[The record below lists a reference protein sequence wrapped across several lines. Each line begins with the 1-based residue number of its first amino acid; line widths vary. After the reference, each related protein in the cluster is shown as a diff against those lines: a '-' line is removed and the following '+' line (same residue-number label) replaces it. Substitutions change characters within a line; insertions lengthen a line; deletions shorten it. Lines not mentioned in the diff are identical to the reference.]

1 MNINIEKTF
10 LFNPFRIKEVSN
22 AKLQEMY
29 QETYSKLLEEPNTMY
44 EYAHNIEVYSN
55 LMYICGEC
63 IARFTRD
70 IIELKTKI
78 QIDTAVNQTNERKNW
93 NTEKDGKAPAISY
106 FEALATRMS
115 RDDINKLADK
125 ECFLKRFRNA
135 YESLETKTNALKKKM
150 ESIKY
155 EEFNQ

>member
-1 MNINIEKTF
+1 MIEKEY
-10 LFNPFRIKEVSN
+10 LFNPFRIKNVDN
-22 AKLQEMY
+22 KQLQDMY
-29 QETYSKLLEEPNTMY
+29 EETFKQLINNPNTMY

-63 IARFTRD
+63 IARFTRE

-78 QIDTAVNQTNERKNW
+78 QIDTAVNQVQERNNW
-93 NTEKDGKAPAISY
+93 DTSNGKAPAISY

-115 RDDINKLADK
+115 KEEISKLADK
-125 ECFLKRFRNA
+125 ECFLKRFKNA
-135 YESLETKTNALKKKM
+135 YDSLEVKTNALKKKL

>member
-63 IARFTRD
+63 IARFTRE

-93 NTEKDGKAPAISY
+93 DTEKNGKAPAISY

-125 ECFLKRFRNA
+125 ECFLKRFKNA

>member
-1 MNINIEKTF
+1 MNEKLY
-10 LFNPFRIKEVSN
+10 LFNPFRIKELTN
-22 AKLQEMY
+22 ANLQEMY
-29 QETYSKLLEEPNTMY
+29 QETYNKLIDEPNSLY

-63 IARFTRD
+63 IARFTRE

-78 QIDTAVNQTNERKNW
+78 QIDTSVNQTEERKKW
-93 NTEKDGKAPAISY
+93 NKDVDGKPPAIAY

-115 RDDINKLADK
+115 KDDINKLADK

-135 YESLETKTNALKKKM
+135 YETLDAKCNALKKKM

-155 EEFNQ
+155 EEFNN

>member
-1 MNINIEKTF
+1 MNEKTY

-22 AKLQEMY
+22 SQLQQMY
-29 QETYSKLLEEPNTMY
+29 EETYKQLLSDPNTMY

-78 QIDTAVNQTNERKNW
+78 QIDTAVNQVQERNNW
-93 NTEKDGKAPAISY
+93 NVETMGKAPAISY

-125 ECFLKRFRNA
+125 ECLLKRFKNA
-135 YESLETKTNALKKKM
+135 YDSIETKTNALKKKL

-155 EEFNQ
+155 EEFNQG